1 MITWLWF
8 IICVGIPV
16 WDCSRSIW
24 KDRKY
29 EKSFL
34 IKRNSRLNTQEKVEQ
49 MARSHQKQIDA
60 KTWKQRNG
68 VLIEL
73 SKMEDP
79 HLVNTIKMV
88 ARNCH
93 KESYLGKMISDK
105 SFIKL
110 LGECKRRKFQVSIL
124 NTPITVDGR
133 REYIEVFIPHTLPLM
148 KISAS
153 ILPSDWDS
161 RPQE

>member
-1 MITWLWF
+1 MVRKAGFQSVNGSSILPGATMNLLIVSCFVIPIAITAK
-8 IICVGIPV
+8 
-16 WDCSRSIW
+16 SIVQ
-24 KDRKY
+24 DNQ
-29 EKSFL
+29 F
-34 IKRNSRLNTQEKVEQ
+34 
-49 MARSHQKQIDA
+49 MARAHQKQIDA

-73 SKMEDP
+73 SKMEDS
-79 HLVNTIKMV
+79 HLANTIKMV

-93 KESYLGKMISDK
+93 KESYLGEMISDR

-110 LGECKRRKFQVSIL
+110 ADECRRRKFQVSIL

-161 RPQE
+161 RP

>member
-1 MITWLWF
+1 MLTWLWF
-8 IICVGIPV
+8 IVCVGIPV
-16 WDCSRSIW
+16 LDFSLSIW

-29 EKSFL
+29 EKAFL
-34 IKRNSRLNTQEKVEQ
+34 IERNSRLNAQEKVEQ
-49 MARSHQKQIDA
+49 MARSHQKQIDV

-73 SKMEDP
+73 SKMEDS
-79 HLVNTIKMV
+79 HLANTIKMV

-93 KESYLGKMISDK
+93 KESYLGEMISDR

-110 LGECKRRKFQVSIL
+110 ADECRRRKFQVSIL
-124 NTPITVDGR
+124 NIPITVDGR
-133 REYIEVFIPHTLPLM
+133 REYIEVFIPHTFPLM